1 MSGLVRFSG
10 WFVSAFSV
18 IQCSSL
24 AIARLWAAMPCLESV
39 QAMSDRVQ
47 GGRGDRNPMSV
58 ASIEALY
65 RHESNRLI
73 RFFARRTRHEAEAQ
87 DLMHD
92 AFLHLSR
99 ANIEGDPL
107 PYLFRIARNLLISR
121 TRRDARWRRLVSD
134 APIDEG
140 RAFASPPEQS
150 LNLEAE
156 DVKRQYQSVIDRLPE
171 KTRRIYLMHRLG
183 GRTYIEI
190 AQELDLSVKAI
201 EYHISSALK
210 ALVRGVDQ
218 A

>member
-1 MSGLVRFSG
+1 
-10 WFVSAFSV
+10 
-18 IQCSSL
+18 
-24 AIARLWAAMPCLESV
+24 
-39 QAMSDRVQ
+39 MSDRVQ
-47 GGRGDRNPMSV
+47 GGSGDRNPVSV

-65 RHESNRLI
+65 RHESDRLI

-190 AQELDLSVKAI
+190 AQEMNLSVKAI